1 MPTLFFFAV
10 SISVSFQCGELA
22 MENHIELSLQTCQWV
37 DVRPETPSIDVNMW
51 NKINTKSS
59 IWIFFFLQTVLQHL
73 WYLVCRERVRQL
85 GAIKVE
91 DIEGNLFI

>member
-37 DVRPETPSIDVNMW
+37 DGRPETPSVDVNM
-51 NKINTKSS
+51 
-59 IWIFFFLQTVLQHL
+59 
-73 WYLVCRERVRQL
+73 
-85 GAIKVE
+85 
-91 DIEGNLFI
+91 